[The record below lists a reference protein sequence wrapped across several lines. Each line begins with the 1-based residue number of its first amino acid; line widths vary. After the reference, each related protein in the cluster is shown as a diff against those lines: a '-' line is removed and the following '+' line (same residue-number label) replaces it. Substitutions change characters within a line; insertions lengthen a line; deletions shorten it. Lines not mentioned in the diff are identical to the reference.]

1 METSPLSKQTSS
13 VMEQMETRHY
23 LKRYHVSEY
32 SIISVMFLPKTNDS
46 NLIIKT
52 HHTKPD

>member
-1 METSPLSKQTSS
+1 MEASPLSKQTSS

-32 SIISVMFLPKTNDS
+32 SIIPVMFLPKTNDS